1 MSDAASP
8 SDNALPW
15 DVPAPFVQAVSPGD
29 DDIDGLRHTNNAVYV
44 RWCEATAWAHSAS
57 LGLRSSTVTLASI

>member
-15 DVPAPFVQAVSPGD
+15 DVPAPFVQAVSPDD